1 MRNLVYA
8 HQRNVA
14 LLMAMWRWCHGLVA
28 GWFSP
33 DEPSG
38 RGTRRRRS
46 WAHLIGVAV
55 IITALVLQAVLIY
68 VAGELIDL
76 SISLMELWA
85 ELARK
90 HLELTL

>member
-1 MRNLVYA
+1 MYA

-55 IITALVLQAVLIY
+55 IVTALVLQAVLIY

>member
-1 MRNLVYA
+1 MRYLVYA
-8 HQRNVA
+8 HQHNTA
-14 LLMAMWRWCHGLVA
+14 LLMALWRWVHGLVA

-33 DEPSG
+33 DEPGG

-46 WAHLIGVAV
+46 WAHLTGAAV
-55 IITALVLQAVLIY
+55 IIVALVVQVVL
-68 VAGELIDL
+68 VCVVGELIDL
-76 SISLMELWA
+76 CISLMELWA